1 MPKSP
6 NSNKPSL
13 TSFTDLTYLYS
24 SAMVVQKEQE
34 EFVINYMNGLK
45 KAKDKTSSVVCDGEK
60 VAVEQQKG
68 DTE

>member
-6 NSNKPSL
+6 DSNEPSL
-13 TSFTDLTYLYS
+13 TSFTDLTHLHS

-34 EFVINYMNGLK
+34 EVIINYMNGLK
-45 KAKDKTSSVVCDGEK
+45 KAKEK